1 MTSLH
6 LGKYTNKELAEW
18 FGIKTETFTRYKK
31 KKLEELKNFANFDEI
46 YGGIYITNIKEPTY
60 NKNSQKIRELYQ
72 KGFEELR
79 SPIDTVSNINNK
91 IFEKYGK
98 ELTTLSSPQSGY
110 HYAIEV
116 RNANYGIPFKD
127 VGKLGRCYYLWCKVE
142 KRSNNELY
150 FVQLSPEEEQKKKI
164 LLKQFF
170 GTDEEKDILIAQ
182 MVDSGEI
189 SEAEAYRLTRE
200 YRGLNNAGFMSFLK
214 KLEKEIGAKIVRATK
229 FEKELYFDK
238 TDAEAA
244 IQETL
249 DTPYLA

>member
-1 MTSLH
+1 M
-6 LGKYTNKELAEW
+6 
-18 FGIKTETFTRYKK
+18 
-31 KKLEELKNFANFDEI
+31 
-46 YGGIYITNIKEPTY
+46 
-60 NKNSQKIRELYQ
+60 
-72 KGFEELR
+72 
-79 SPIDTVSNINNK
+79 
-91 IFEKYGK
+91 
-98 ELTTLSSPQSGY
+98 
-110 HYAIEV
+110 

-142 KRSNNELY
+142 KRNDNELY

-189 SEAEAYRLTRE
+189 TEAEAYRLTRE
-200 YRGLNNAGFMSFLK
+200 YRGLNNAGFMGFLK

-249 DTPYLA
+249 DEPYLI